1 MRGMRHREE
10 EAALTRDTG
19 FDVVIVGGGPAG
31 AVLGSRLTADPDRSV
46 LLIEAGPDYGS
57 DVSAWPAELL
67 FAQEQPLESHSWG
80 LRDAGSGNFLPRARL
95 LGGSS
100 AVNACYWIRGSA
112 SDYDGWEALGNP
124 GWGFDDLL
132 PHFRQA
138 ETDPL
143 GGPLHGTDGPV
154 HVLRAETWS
163 PGDLAFTEAAA
174 SLGMEKVE
182 DVNGDR
188 EQFPSVGPVPKNI
201 VDDNRFNAALSYL
214 APVRERP
221 NLTIRAETL
230 IDRVRFAGER
240 AIGVVTSDGEE
251 IDAGLV
257 VLAAGAYFT
266 PGILNRSG
274 YGNGDDLANLDIPV
288 RQHLPGIGENLL
300 DHPFSIDVIGGVLA
314 PEAVFGVKLQGQAM
328 ARSRSQG
335 SPEIDCH
342 IYNAQFYD
350 EDLEDWVISL
360 AVSMVNARST
370 GRVTLTS
377 TDPRALPRVEHRHYS
392 DPGDMERMCD
402 GVEQAMELFVSQP
415 LAEIVELL
423 DDRRWKWSDRSA
435 FEAVIRERS
444 QTTNHCS
451 GTAKLGPASDPLAVV
466 DPLGRVYGS
475 ENLVVADSS
484 LFPTCPRGNIHFPGV
499 AVAEKIAAGIT

>member
-1 MRGMRHREE
+1 
-10 EAALTRDTG
+10 LTKSNG

-31 AVLGSRLTADPDRSV
+31 AVLANRLTAEPDRSV
-46 LLIEAGPDYGS
+46 LLIEAGPDYGN
-57 DVSAWPAELL
+57 DVAAWPAELL
-67 FAQEQPLESHSWG
+67 FPQEQPLTSHSWG
-80 LRDAGSGNFLPRARL
+80 LHDAGNGIFLPRARL

-112 SDYDGWEALGNP
+112 SDYDNWEALGNP
-124 GWGFDDLL
+124 GWGFDALL
-132 PHFRQA
+132 PYFRQS
-138 ETDPL
+138 ETDPV
-143 GGPLHGTDGPV
+143 GGPLHGTEGPV
-154 HVLRAETWS
+154 HVSRVESWS
-163 PGDLAFTEAAA
+163 PGDLAFTEAAV

-182 DVNGDR
+182 DINGDR

-201 VDDNRFNAALSYL
+201 VADNRLNAALSYL
-214 APVRERP
+214 APVRQRT
-221 NLTIRAETL
+221 NLTIRTETL
-230 IDRVRFAGER
+230 IDRVRFDGER
-240 AIGVVTSDGEE
+240 AIGVVTSRGEE

-274 YGNGDDLANLDIPV
+274 YGNQEDLGKLDIPV

-314 PEAVFGVKLQGQAM
+314 PQAVFGVKLQGQAM
-328 ARSRSQG
+328 AKSRSQG

-350 EDLEDWVISL
+350 EDLEEWVISL

-370 GRVTLTS
+370 GRVMLKS
-377 TDPRALPRVEHRHYS
+377 TDPTVLPRVEHHHYS

-402 GVEQAMELFVSQP
+402 GIVQAMELFASQP
-415 LAEIVELL
+415 LTEIAEPL
-423 DDRRWKWSDRSA
+423 DDRRWKWSDRSS
-435 FEAVIRERS
+435 FEALVRERS

-451 GTAKLGPASDPLAVV
+451 GTAKLGPSSDPLAVV
-466 DPLGRVYGS
+466 DPSGHVYGS
-475 ENLVVADSS
+475 ENLVIADSS
-484 LFPTCPRGNIHFPGV
+484 LFPTCPRGNIHFPVV
-499 AVAEKIAAGIT
+499 AVAEKIAAGLN

>member
-1 MRGMRHREE
+1 MTKN
-10 EAALTRDTG
+10 AG

-31 AVLGSRLTADPDRSV
+31 AVLANRLSADPDRTV
-46 LLIEAGPDYGS
+46 LLCEAGPDYGN
-57 DVSAWPAELL
+57 DVADWPAELL
-67 FAQEQPLESHSWG
+67 FPQEQPLESHSWG
-80 LRDAGSGNFLPRARL
+80 LHDAGTGDFLPRARL

-112 SDYDGWEALGNP
+112 SDYDDWEALGNP
-124 GWGFDDLL
+124 GWGFDGLL
-132 PHFRQA
+132 PYFRRA

-154 HVLRAETWS
+154 HVLRAESWS
-163 PGDLAFTEAAA
+163 PGDLAFTEAAV
-174 SLGMEKVE
+174 SLGMVRVQ
-182 DVNGDR
+182 DINGGR

-201 VDDNRFNAALSYL
+201 VAGNRFNAALSYL
-214 APVRERP
+214 APVRHRA
-221 NLTIRAETL
+221 NLTIRTETV
-230 IDRVRFAGER
+230 IDRVLFAGER
-240 AIGVVTSDGEE
+240 ATGVVTSEGEA

-274 YGNGDDLANLDIPV
+274 YGNQEDLEKVDVPV

-314 PEAVFGVKLQGQAM
+314 PEAVFGEKLQGQAM
-328 ARSRSQG
+328 VRSRSQG

-350 EDLEDWVISL
+350 DDLEDWMMSL

-370 GRVTLTS
+370 GTVSLTS
-377 TDPRALPRVEHRHYS
+377 SDPNVLPRVEHRHYS

-402 GVEQAMELFVSQP
+402 GIERAMDLFTSRP
-415 LAEIVELL
+415 LAEIVEPL
-423 DDRRWKWSDRSA
+423 DNRRWKWSDRSSM
-435 FEAVIRERS
+435 EALVRERS
-444 QTTNHCS
+444 VTTNHCS
-451 GTAKLGPASDPLAVV
+451 GTTKLGPTSDPLAVV
-466 DPLGRVYGS
+466 DTTGHVYGS

-484 LFPTCPRGNIHFPGV
+484 LFPTCPRGNIHFAVV
-499 AVAEKIAAGIT
+499 AVAEKIAAGLS